1 MKTKDIMKENVK
13 GVSNLMFE
21 IETTPQPT
29 IVKIEPKPKKS
40 TLFEEDI
47 ETLLYP
53 YDPTLFNERLSQI
66 RAKL

>member
-13 GVSNLMFE
+13 GVSNLMSE
-21 IETTPQPT
+21 IEPKPT
-29 IVKIEPKPKKS
+29 IDKIEPKPKKS
-40 TLFEEDI
+40 TLSEEDL